1 MDSTILQYLVLPLW
15 FSLAA
20 TVLYFLACV
29 YAHLLCALDGRSVV
43 VRVVFGGL
51 LWLTFAGVFVAP
63 LFGWI
68 ALERAYFPLFE
79 EAPAMLWP
87 FLCFGLCFFAVHRA
101 MKARIRQLQSAGFFL
116 K

>member
-1 MDSTILQYLVLPLW
+1 MDSTLFQYLVPPLW
-15 FSLAA
+15 FSFAA

-29 YAHLLCALDGRSVV
+29 YARLLIALEGRSVV

-51 LWLTFAGVFVAP
+51 LWLTFGGIFVAP

-68 ALERAYFPLFE
+68 ALERSNFPLFM

-87 FLCFGLCFFAVHRA
+87 LLCFGLCFFAVHRA
-101 MKARIRQLQSAGFFL
+101 MKPRLRQLQSAGFFL